1 MAFLHDHKK
10 LGNSEYIQNVPLMV
24 EVNNLVLKAIL
35 KYRNH
40 PSILIIKRKSK
51 NKTVFTFFQITL
63 EEILKQIS
71 NKLSQD
77 RHVPTKI
84 IRGISGRFIC
94 ERFNNMIDL
103 SIFPNFSRISM

>member
-10 LGNSEYIQNVPLMV
+10 LGKSKYMQNVPLVV
-24 EVNNLVLKAIL
+24 EVIDPALKAIL

-40 PSILIIKRKSK
+40 PSILAMKGKSK
-51 NKTVFTFFQITL
+51 NNSVFTFFHITL

-77 RHVPTKI
+77 RDVPTKI
-84 IRGISGRFIC
+84 IKENLGISAGFIY
-94 ERFNNMIDL
+94 ESFNNMINL
-103 SIFPNFSRISM
+103 